1 MKIDDHEEPEG
12 ISPGGRTE
20 AAPQAPPRVLFT
32 TVCRNPGEGY
42 DYIGANSR
50 SRWFRFRWPRDQSF
64 GLRFLKQNIPEL
76 QIVEFPTFEGYKERL
91 AEGWD
96 VVGISFYISETEEA
110 VAMADFARASGA
122 VGEVWAG
129 NYGALTPSVQEKFDR
144 VFVGYAEEQVAAYF
158 GRKIEEIIH
167 PPLVEHLAAP
177 LGLKLNIYGA
187 LFTIRGCAVGCSFC
201 QATSFCNRPRP
212 LPLESIERVLSYY
225 RDHGINVVVIEDESF
240 GANRS
245 HADGVVDLLDE
256 YEMVWGCMARADYLI
271 DKIDEWAEMRR
282 RRPSSGAGKGRN
294 PVRGFAGAA
303 IGIENFHQEVL
314 DGVAKREGAGE
325 ILETVEKL
333 KSHGLGTVGYYMIG
347 FPTDTAASI
356 REDVERLASL
366 KLDLTQICVLTPL
379 PRTKLWEEVAERYGI
394 SDPDY
399 HHFDGKHLVW
409 NHPNISP
416 AEMEVLLDWSMR
428 RVNPRTA
435 PLRSSARI
443 WRKAYREAGVAGIG
457 VLLSCL
463 VRANR
468 FEYGGPPR
476 MLDRDRREKD

>member
-1 MKIDDHEEPEG
+1 MGYFDGEGMMGYEEQEKPDGTDTHERA
-12 ISPGGRTE
+12 S
-20 AAPQAPPRVLFT
+20 PPRVLFT
-32 TVCRNPGEGY
+32 TVYREGEGY
-42 DYIGANSR
+42 DYIGSNSR

-64 GLRFLKQNIPEL
+64 GLRFLQQNVPEL
-76 QIVEFPTFEGYKERL
+76 EIMEFPTFDQYKRRL

-110 VAMADFARASGA
+110 LAMADFARASGA

-129 NYGALTPSVQEKFDR
+129 NYGALTPSVEEKFDR
-144 VFVGYAEEQVAAYF
+144 VFVGYAEDEVAAYF
-158 GRKIEEIIH
+158 GRKVERIVH
-167 PPLVEHLAAP
+167 PPLIEHLDTP
-177 LGLKLNIYGA
+177 FGLKLNIYGA
-187 LFTIRGCAVGCSFC
+187 LFTIRGCSVGCKFC
-201 QATSFCNRPRP
+201 QATSFCSRPRP
-212 LPLESIERVLSYY
+212 LPLEAIERVLSYY

-240 GANRS
+240 GADRR
-245 HADGVVDLLDE
+245 HADRVAELLDE
-256 YEMVWGCMARADYLI
+256 YGMVWGCMARADYLI

-282 RRPSSGAGKGRN
+282 RPSHGPGKGRN

-303 IGIENFHQEVL
+303 IGIENFHQDVL

-333 KSHGLGTVGYYMIG
+333 LSHGLGTVGYYMIG

-356 REDVERLASL
+356 KKDVERLASL

-379 PRTKLWEEVAERYGI
+379 PRTKLWEEVAGRYGI

-416 AEMEVLLDWSMR
+416 EEMEVLLDWSMR

-443 WRKAYREAGVAGIG
+443 WRKAYGEAGVAGIR

-463 VRANR
+463 VRANS
-468 FEYGGPPR
+468 FDYGGPPR
-476 MLDRDRREKD
+476 MLDRE

>member
-1 MKIDDHEEPEG
+1 MTIDDHEERDG
-12 ISPGGRTE
+12 ITPDDMTE
-20 AAPQAPPRVLFT
+20 PAPQAPPRVLFT
-32 TVCRNPGEGY
+32 TVYREGEGY

-91 AEGWD
+91 EEGWD

-110 VAMADFARASGA
+110 LEMADFARASGA

-144 VFVGYAEEQVAAYF
+144 VFVGYAEEQVARF
-158 GRKIEEIIH
+158 FNRKVDRIIH
-167 PPLVEHLAAP
+167 PPLIEHLDTP
-177 LGLKLNIYGA
+177 IGLKLNIYGA
-187 LFTIRGCAVGCSFC
+187 LFTIRGCSVGCSFC
-201 QATSFCNRPRP
+201 QATSFCNRPSP

-245 HADGVVDLLDE
+245 HADRVVELLDE
-256 YEMVWGCMARADYLI
+256 YGMVWGCMARADYLI
-271 DKIDEWAEMRR
+271 DKIDEWAQVRR
-282 RRPSSGAGKGRN
+282 MLPSRGAGKGRN

-303 IGIENFHQEVL
+303 IGIENFNQEVL

-325 ILETVEKL
+325 IMETVEKL
-333 KSHGLGTVGYYMIG
+333 KSYGLGTVGYYMIG

-379 PRTKLWEEVAERYGI
+379 PRTKLWEEVAGRYGI
-394 SDPDY
+394 SDLDY

-416 AEMEVLLDWSMR
+416 EEMEQLLDWSMR

-443 WRKAYREAGVAGIG
+443 WRKAYAEAGVAGVR

-463 VRANR
+463 VRANK
-468 FEYGGPPR
+468 FDYAAGPR
-476 MLDRDRREKD
+476 MLDRD

>member
-1 MKIDDHEEPEG
+1 MTIDDHEEPDE

-32 TVCRNPGEGY
+32 TVYRKEGEGY

-96 VVGISFYISETEEA
+96 AVGISFYISETEEA
-110 VAMADFARASGA
+110 VEMADFARASGA

-144 VFVGYAEEQVAAYF
+144 VFVGYAEEQVAPF
-158 GRKIEEIIH
+158 FNRKVDEIIH
-167 PPLVEHLAAP
+167 PPLIEHLDTP
-177 LGLKLNIYGA
+177 IGLKLNIYGA
-187 LFTIRGCAVGCSFC
+187 LFTIRGCAVGCKFC
-201 QATSFCNRPRP
+201 QATSFCNRPSP

-240 GANRS
+240 GADRR
-245 HADGVVDLLDE
+245 HADCVVDLLDE

-271 DKIDEWAEMRR
+271 DKIDEWAEMRGPAQKR
-282 RRPSSGAGKGRN
+282 SGKSRN
-294 PVRGFAGAA
+294 PVSGFGGAA

-333 KSHGLGTVGYYMIG
+333 KSYGLGTVGYYMIG

-379 PRTKLWEEVAERYGI
+379 PRTKLWEEVAGRYGI

-416 AEMEVLLDWSMR
+416 EEMEVLLDWSMR

-443 WRKAYREAGVAGIG
+443 WRKAYGEAGVAGIR

-463 VRANR
+463 VRANS
-468 FEYGGPPR
+468 FDYGGPPR
-476 MLDRDRREKD
+476 MLEAD

>member
-1 MKIDDHEEPEG
+1 M
-12 ISPGGRTE
+12 
-20 AAPQAPPRVLFT
+20 PPKVLFT
-32 TVCRNPGEGY
+32 TVHKNDPEPY
-42 DYIGANSR
+42 DYIGSNAR
-50 SRWFRFRWPRDQSF
+50 SKWFRFHWPRIQSF
-64 GLRFLKQNIPEL
+64 GLRFLKQNIPEIEIL
-76 QIVEFPTFEGYKERL
+76 EYPTFEEYKKRL

-96 VVGISFYISETEEA
+96 VVGFSFYLNETCEILEMVDA
-110 VAMADFARASGA
+110 ARASGT
-122 VGEVWAG
+122 VGELWAG
-129 NYGALTPSVQEKFDR
+129 NYGALTPQIQDRFDR
-144 VFVGYAEEQVAAYF
+144 IFEGYAEGALAPYF
-158 GRKIEEIIH
+158 GRKIEQNQVLH
-167 PPLVEHLAAP
+167 PPLIEYLATP
-177 LGLKLNIYGA
+177 FKKKLNIYGIM
-187 LFTIRGCAVGCSFC
+187 FTTRGCGVGCKFC
-201 QATSFCNRPRP
+201 QTPKFCNRPHP
-212 LPLESIERVLSYY
+212 VPLESLERVISYY
-225 RDHGINVVVIEDESF
+225 KEREINVVLIEDENF
-240 GANRS
+240 GANRR
-245 HADGVVDLLDE
+245 HADRVVELLDE
-256 YEMVWGCMARADYLI
+256 YGMVWGCMARADYLRK
-271 DKIDEWAEMRR
+271 KIPEWVEMRT
-282 RRPSSGAGKGRN
+282 RPDPATGRK
-294 PVRGFAGAA
+294 PRMVKGFAGAA
-303 IGIENFHQEVL
+303 IGIENLHQEKL
-314 DGVAKREGAGE
+314 DDINKKEGTE
-325 ILETVEKL
+325 DVLETVRLLQKY
-333 KSHGLGTVGYYMIG
+333 GLGTVGYYMIG
-347 FPTDTAASI
+347 FHTDTAASI

>member
-1 MKIDDHEEPEG
+1 MTIDDHEERDG
-12 ISPGGRTE
+12 ISPGERTE

-32 TVCRNPGEGY
+32 TVYREGEGY
-42 DYIGANSR
+42 DYIGANSP

-64 GLRFLKQNIPEL
+64 GLRFLQQNIPEL
-76 QIVEFPTFEGYKERL
+76 QIVEFPSFEEYKERL
-91 AEGWD
+91 EEGWD

-110 VAMADFARASGA
+110 LAMADAARASGA

-129 NYGALTPSVQEKFDR
+129 NYGALTPSVEEKFDR
-144 VFVGYAEEQVAAYF
+144 VFVGYAENEVGAYF
-158 GRKIEEIIH
+158 GRKVDRIIH
-167 PPLVEHLAAP
+167 PPLIEHLDTP
-177 LGLKLNIYGA
+177 IGLKLNIYGA

-201 QATSFCNRPRP
+201 QATSFCNRPKP

-240 GANRS
+240 GADRR
-245 HADGVVDLLDE
+245 HADRVAELLDE
-256 YEMVWGCMARADYLI
+256 YGMVWGCMARADYLI

-282 RRPSSGAGKGRN
+282 MRPSRGASKGRN

-314 DGVAKREGAGE
+314 DGVAKREAAGE

-333 KSHGLGTVGYYMIG
+333 KSYGLGTVGYYMIG

-394 SDPDY
+394 SDLDY

-409 NHPNISP
+409 NHPNLSP
-416 AEMEVLLDWSMR
+416 EEMEDLLDWSMR
-428 RVNPRTA
+428 KVNPRTA

-443 WRKAYREAGVAGIG
+443 WRKAYREAGLAGIG

-468 FEYGGPPR
+468 FDYAAGPR
-476 MLDRDRREKD
+476 MLDRD